1 MLQKTI
7 LTTGMANGHEWV
19 DLGIS
24 VKWAT
29 CNIGAKYPTDKGQFF
44 AWAETEAKVF
54 YSEDTIN

>member
-1 MLQKTI
+1 
-7 LTTGMANGHEWV
+7 MANGHEWV